1 MSMKDKLD
9 AVESVR
15 IDDGTFK
22 YILVK
27 VYDPDD
33 EDGTM
38 KYIVRGSGDAEF
50 HGDIYEVTTPAIE
63 ALGLE
68 CECVGG
74 GRIKHN
80 PSEKTIHVYG
90 YSQGYGRAD
99 HLITCRLLKEKYPD
113 YTKIDFSNDGY

>member
-1 MSMKDKLD
+1 MEEKLK
-9 AVESVR
+9 AVDSVR
-15 IDDGTFK
+15 IDNGTFK

-27 VYDPDD
+27 VYDPDN
-33 EDGTM
+33 EETIC
-38 KYIVRGSGDAEF
+38 KYIVRGDASAEF
-50 HGDIYEVTTPAIE
+50 HGDIYEEITPGIE

-74 GRIKHN
+74 GRIKHD
-80 PSEKTIHVYG
+80 PSGKTIHVYG

-99 HLITCRLLKEKYPD
+99 HLISCRLLKEKYPL